1 MNDSTLKLEK
11 RMSWWNGGWAVR
23 SDAPQ
28 LRQLLQTVELVGSP
42 VSPQHIKAAAVQ
54 VTSERCRPLGYFKL
68 VMRCWFYVSCI
79 DQPFHIENARTASQG
94 VDQHLRIY
102 LFLIQLTNS

>member
-1 MNDSTLKLEK
+1 
-11 RMSWWNGGWAVR
+11 MSWWNGGWAVR

-68 VMRCWFYVSCI
+68 RR
-79 DQPFHIENARTASQG
+79 PRNA
-94 VDQHLRIY
+94 VLVLCFVH
-102 LFLIQLTNS
+102 